1 MPSFFDIEVGY
12 WAERKR
18 PNFLLVHHNDL
29 LRGLDGEMRRI
40 SAFLDIEVDE
50 SIWPNLVQAAVFE
63 EMQAAGDTLMPG
75 IVDRFVGGSRRM
87 FNQGTNGRWRGVLS
101 DGDLALY
108 EAKVRDKFSTGL
120 AAWIE
125 GGRLGAGD
133 PQALD

>member
-1 MPSFFDIEVGY
+1 
-12 WAERKR
+12 
-18 PNFLLVHHNDL
+18 
-29 LRGLDGEMRRI
+29 
-40 SAFLDIEVDE
+40 
-50 SIWPNLVQAAVFE
+50 
-63 EMQAAGDTLMPG
+63 MQAAGDTLMPG